1 MFFGGDPSG
10 LTQKGHGGE
19 SWPCTVAVAWWA
31 MGNIEAV
38 TDILGALALYAGAGF
53 LFALAFLTVGIGR
66 IDPAARGSGIG
77 FRLTI
82 LPGVVALWPLMLV
95 RWIVGGAPHGGGK
108 DIH

>member
-1 MFFGGDPSG
+1 
-10 LTQKGHGGE
+10 
-19 SWPCTVAVAWWA
+19 
-31 MGNIEAV
+31 MGNIETV
-38 TDILGALALYAGAGF
+38 TDILSALALYAGAGF

-95 RWIVGGAPHGGGK
+95 RWIVGGAPHGSDK
-108 DIH
+108 ETH